1 MNDILIQMTHWTTIP
16 TDEKIN
22 KTSESLKANGISP
35 LIVDSGKDA
44 EKTILSL
51 IPQGASVMNGSSTTL
66 KEIGF
71 IDTLKKNTHGWN
83 NLHEAMLGEKD
94 PAKQNLLAKQSTMAD
109 YYLGSVHAVT
119 EQGTAL
125 IASNS
130 GSQLPA
136 YAFNAGHVIW
146 VVGAHKIVSDLDEGI
161 KRVYEYVLPLESER
175 AHKAYGVP
183 GSFVSKL
190 LIFNKENVPDRITMI
205 LVKEKLGF

>member
-1 MNDILIQMTHWTTIP
+1 MNTWTTIP
-16 TDEKIN
+16 TDDIIEKTAVALQKNGITPIIVANGKEAEEKII
-22 KTSESLKANGISP
+22 A
-35 LIVDSGKDA
+35 
-44 EKTILSL
+44 L
-51 IPQGASVMNGSSTTL
+51 IPKGASVMNGSSTTL

-71 IDTLKKNTHGWN
+71 IETLKENTPGWN
-83 NLHEAMLGEKD
+83 NLHVAMLSEKD
-94 PAKQNLLAKQSTMAD
+94 PAKQSLLAKQSTMAD

-146 VVGAHKIVSDLDEGI
+146 IVGVQKIVSNLDEGI

-205 LVKEKLGF
+205 LVKEPLGF

>member
-1 MNDILIQMTHWTTIP
+1 MNNWTTIP
-16 TDEKIN
+16 TDERIN
-22 KTSESLKANGISP
+22 KTADALRANGISP
-35 LIVDSGKDA
+35 IIVDSGKDA
-44 EKTILSL
+44 EGKIIAL
-51 IPQGASVMNGSSTTL
+51 IPKGASVMNGSSTTL

-71 IDTLKKNTHGWN
+71 IETLKENSPGWN
-83 NLHEAMLGEKD
+83 NLHVAMLGEKD
-94 PAKQNLLAKQSTMAD
+94 PAKQSLLAKQSTMAD

-146 VVGAHKIVSDLDEGI
+146 IVGVQKIVSNLDEGI

-205 LVKEKLGF
+205 LVKEPLGF